1 MMMAVSNGHILENKE
16 SAIMKNPSKQTEAQ
30 AQTAR
35 PELPQGFAGGTL
47 KTVAVVAI
55 LVLAFTNFPL
65 VINFIVNILIFIYGL
80 VGENFG
86 IAIILLTILIRLVT
100 WPLNAQQMK
109 GAKAMQDLQTDKE
122 WLAIQK
128 KYAKDREKLAS
139 EQMRLYRERGINPF
153 GSCLPTLIQFPI
165 LFALIPA
172 ITYAIGSTPLSILK
186 LSNSL
191 YAFQDVAALVP
202 LNNRFLGIDLGFP
215 ERTIIFGLGIP
226 VLALTVALTTYI
238 QTKLTMPPPATGGQ
252 NDQAAATS
260 RMMSIYMPV
269 MLYLFSVNY
278 ASGLSIYFV
287 ASNILSIIQYAMMG
301 KVNWRNLLPGAKSS

>member
-1 MMMAVSNGHILENKE
+1 
-16 SAIMKNPSKQTEAQ
+16 MKNPTSQSQ
-30 AQTAR
+30 AQR
-35 PELPQGFAGGTL
+35 PELPQINPRETL
-47 KTVAVVAI
+47 KTVAVIAL
-55 LVLAFTNFPL
+55 LVLAFTNFS
-65 VINFIVNILIFIYGL
+65 VVTNFVVNVLILIYRY
-80 VGENFG
+80 VGESFG

-122 WLAIQK
+122 WIAIQK

-139 EQMRLYRERGINPF
+139 EQMRLYREKGINPF

-165 LFALIPA
+165 LFALIPS

-191 YAFQDVAALVP
+191 YSFQDVAALVP
-202 LNNRFLGIDLGFP
+202 LNSKFLWIDLGLP
-215 ERTIIFGLGIP
+215 ERTLILGFSIP
-226 VLALTVALTTYI
+226 ILALTVALTTYI
-238 QTKLTMPPPATGGQ
+238 QTKLTMPPSGGQ

-269 MLYLFSVNY
+269 MLFMFSVNY

-287 ASNILSIIQYAMMG
+287 ASNILSIIQYALQG
-301 KVNWRNLLPGAKSS
+301 RVNWRNLLPGGQKS